1 MKKTTKQRK
10 GEKIM
15 NNNEIKQ
22 KLMETM
28 KNYVGFV
35 KRDLIDANEAIAYI
49 NGSTETLKMIGAIT
63 EEERKEYMSNFV
75 YDVCKIV
82 NR

>member
-1 MKKTTKQRK
+1 
-10 GEKIM
+10 M

-35 KRDLIDANEAIAYI
+35 KRGLIDANEAIAYI
-49 NGSTETLKMIGAIT
+49 NSTETLKMIGAIT
-63 EEERKEYMSNFV
+63 EEERKEYMSSFV
-75 YDVCKIV
+75 CDVCGIA

>member
-1 MKKTTKQRK
+1 
-10 GEKIM
+10 M

-28 KNYVGFV
+28 KSYVWFV

-49 NGSTETLKMIGAIT
+49 NGSTKTLKMKIGRAH
-63 EEERKEYMSNFV
+63 V
-75 YDVCKIV
+75 
-82 NR
+82 